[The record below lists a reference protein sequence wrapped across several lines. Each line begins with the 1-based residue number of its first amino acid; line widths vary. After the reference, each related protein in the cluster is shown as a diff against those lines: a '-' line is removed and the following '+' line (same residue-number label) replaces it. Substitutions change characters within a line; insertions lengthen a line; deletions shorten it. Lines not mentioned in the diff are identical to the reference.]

1 MSEYRKEN
9 RQIKFRV
16 SEDEYG
22 KLEQSANSLQ
32 LSVAAFAKKRI
43 MGYRIKP
50 PKIDKAGAME
60 IAKQLRAIG
69 TNVNQ
74 MAKETNMDVQLF
86 KGADEQ
92 LAELQKIKEE
102 LQAIWQQLN

>member
-16 SEDEYG
+16 SEDEYD

-32 LSVAAFAKKRI
+32 LSVAAFAKKRVV
-43 MGYRIKP
+43 GYRIKP

-74 MAKETNMDVQLF
+74 IAKETNMDASISRE
-86 KGADEQ
+86 ADEQ
-92 LAELQKIKEE
+92 LAELQKIKGE
-102 LQAIWQQLN
+102 LQAIWQQLS

>member
-43 MGYRIKP
+43 MGYRTKP

-74 MAKETNMDVQLF
+74 IAKETNMDARIL

-92 LAELQKIKEE
+92 LAELQHIKGE
-102 LQAIWQQLN
+102 LQAIWQQLS

>member
-16 SEDEYG
+16 SEDEYE

-43 MGYRIKP
+43 MGYRMKP
-50 PKIDKAGAME
+50 PRIDKSGAIE

-74 MAKETNMDVQLF
+74 IAKETNMNAQIL

-92 LAELQKIKEE
+92 LVELQEIKRE
-102 LQAIWQQLN
+102 LQVIWQQLS